1 MIATKT
7 CCAWFQLGGCRS
19 KKIREFPLKPII
31 LPPQKLISSFLKN
44 RYDETSKTHGNPN
57 PMDIKLL
64 LLALTGVFTVACL
77 FFGTQNGFYDS
88 DDYHGNGSA
97 H

>member
-1 MIATKT
+1 MA
-7 CCAWFQLGGCRS
+7 LMYGRS
-19 KKIREFPLKPII
+19 HSEPFTIPMVSQFIGR
-31 LPPQKLISSFLKN
+31 
-44 RYDETSKTHGNPN
+44 DTPN
-57 PMDIKLL
+57 MDIKLIL
-64 LLALTGVFTVACL
+64 VGLTVVFSIACI

>member
-1 MIATKT
+1 
-7 CCAWFQLGGCRS
+7 
-19 KKIREFPLKPII
+19 
-31 LPPQKLISSFLKN
+31 
-44 RYDETSKTHGNPN
+44 
-57 PMDIKLL
+57 MDIKLI
-64 LLALTGVFTVACL
+64 LAILTGVFFVTTL